1 MIFRQPQALWLLLL
15 LLPLFAAW
23 LWRRRWPW
31 PAALL
36 RLAIVALIVVA
47 LANPVLNP
55 APPAERAVFL
65 VDQSL
70 SLGVEGRAAL
80 RRWVADARTQSFAGA
95 PVVTFGARP
104 VTEVAF
110 DPAHDPVIAPGGVG
124 AAQAAGTDLAAA
136 LDFGRQLL
144 GGKGRL
150 VLLSDGV
157 PTHGDAVAA
166 TQRLADAGVRLDTV
180 ARPATGSQDVRMV
193 GLSAPATLR
202 EGEQFEVAL
211 TVDAPNAGPATLSL
225 SRDGSQVANENVSL
239 SQGRNTFTFP
249 GRADAPGFT
258 TFRAEVKAAS
268 DGVPQNNALEGLS
281 RVYPR
286 PRVLI
291 IEAQP
296 GGSDA
301 LRAALDGA
309 GVTAEARGPK
319 DLPGRL
325 SSLAAYD
332 AVILLDVPANPT
344 ATVQVA
350 ERSLNGEQMLLLQEY
365 VRQMGRGLVVIGG
378 RHSYALGQYK
388 GTPLEATLPVKM
400 DPLPRKERPPVA
412 LLLIIDH
419 SGSMG
424 TGPSSQLSMAKEA
437 AILAAEKLDKGDRI
451 GVLIFDSETT
461 WTLPFTTIDDGLA
474 RQRIQDQIATIPPG
488 GGTEILGALKA
499 GLPELAKEAVA
510 TKHAILLTDGRSFTG
525 RPPDYLATVEDARR
539 ANITLSTVAI
549 GDGADVD
556 LLTQLA
562 QWGQGRY
569 YFAAKPVDIP
579 RISVEESAIARDDP
593 VQEGTYRA
601 ELAAPHATLRGL
613 APRDLPALQG
623 FISATPKPEAEV
635 VLRAPDSDPILSA
648 WQYGLGRAVAWTS
661 DSGDVWAKD
670 WPGWKDYGRFWAQL
684 VRYTLADPSTGPARI
699 DLVPGDRPGEG
710 TLVVDALDES
720 GNPIDLAATTVK
732 VTPPQGEARTVRL
745 RQTAPGRYEQA
756 VSLPMDGAYRFEATV
771 ERGDQRLTGS
781 VGYVQLYPA
790 EYAPQGDGTA
800 LLASLAQRTGGRAL
814 TTLADLRGADTPPPA
829 PTHALWPWLLTAALA
844 LWPIEIAVRRWAR
857 SRGAA

>member
-1 MIFRQPQALWLLLL
+1 MILRQPQALWLLLI

-36 RLAIVALIVVA
+36 RLAIVALIIVA
-47 LANPVLNP
+47 LADPVLNP
-55 APPAERAVFL
+55 APPPERAVFL
-65 VDQSL
+65 IDQSL
-70 SLGVEGRAAL
+70 SLGSEGRAAL
-80 RRWVADARTQSFAGA
+80 RRWVAEARAQGFAGA
-95 PVVTFGARP
+95 PVIAFGARP
-104 VTEVAF
+104 VAEVAF
-110 DPAHDPVIAPGGVG
+110 DPARDSATTPG
-124 AAQAAGTDLAAA
+124 AASAQATGTDLAAA

-157 PTHGDAVAA
+157 PTRGDAVAA
-166 TQRLADAGVRLDTV
+166 AQRLVGAGIRLDTV
-180 ARPATGSQDVRMV
+180 SSPVATVQDARMI
-193 GLSAPATLR
+193 GLAAPATLR
-202 EGEQFEVAL
+202 EGEQFEVTL
-211 TVDAPNAGPATLSL
+211 TVDAPNAGTASLSL
-225 SRDGSQVANENVSL
+225 ARDGSVVANENVSL
-239 SQGRNTFTFP
+239 RQGRNTFTFP
-249 GRADAPGFT
+249 ERADTPGFI
-258 TFRAEVKAAS
+258 TFRAEVNAAN

-291 IEAQP
+291 VEAEA
-296 GGSDA
+296 GVSSDLRTA
-301 LRAALDGA
+301 LEAS

-344 ATVQVA
+344 ATEQVA
-350 ERSLNGEQMLLLQEY
+350 ERSINGEQMLLLQEY

-412 LLLIIDH
+412 LLLVIDH

-424 TGPSSQLSMAKEA
+424 TGPGSQLSMAKEA

-461 WTLPFTTIDDGLA
+461 WTLPFTTVDEGLA
-474 RQRIQDQIATIPPG
+474 RQRIQDQIATIPSG
-488 GGTEILGALKA
+488 GGTEILGALKV
-499 GLPELAKEAVA
+499 GLPELAKETVA

-525 RPPDYLATVEDARR
+525 RPADYLDTVEEARR
-539 ANITLSTVAI
+539 SNITLSTVAI

-569 YFAAKPVDIP
+569 YFAAKLVDIP

-601 ELAAPHATLRGL
+601 ELTAPHATLRGL
-613 APRDLPALQG
+613 PPRDLPALQG

-635 VLRAPDSDPILSA
+635 VLRAPEGDPLLSA

-661 DSGDVWAKD
+661 DSGSVWARD

-684 VRYTLADPSTGPARI
+684 VRYTLADPAAGPARV

-720 GNPIDLAATTVK
+720 GNPIDLAATAVK
-732 VTPPQGEARTVRL
+732 VTPPQGEARLLRL

-756 VSLPMDGAYRFEATV
+756 VSLPVDGAYRFEATV
-771 ERGDQRLTGS
+771 EKGDQRLTS
-781 VGYVQLYPA
+781 SAGYVQPYPA
-790 EYAPQGDGTA
+790 EYAPQGDGAA
-800 LLASLAQRTGGRAL
+800 LLAALAQRTGGRAL
-814 TTLADLRGADTPPPA
+814 NAPADLRGADTPPPA
-829 PTHALWPWLLTAALA
+829 PTHTLWPWLLIAALA

-857 SRGAA
+857 IRGAA